1 MRRNLNPDTSSPRS
15 RVRGWGMG
23 RWKFASRQPHR
34 HASYTVRGDVPSI
47 WWRMVSVCIR
57 RTLRIAV
64 AVAPHA
70 ARENTTQRRR
80 RRRRGGGIAE
90 ERVEDGRRVRLLAF
104 GLRGAGTG
112 RAAGGGG
119 DLPWRVVMVSDMII
133 AAFCTKLSGD
143 KLLLASN
150 KKSYLAGRCILHT
163 THAQNYHRP
172 GFKNHFPPNF
182 F

>member
-1 MRRNLNPDTSSPRS
+1 
-15 RVRGWGMG
+15 
-23 RWKFASRQPHR
+23 
-34 HASYTVRGDVPSI
+34 
-47 WWRMVSVCIR
+47 MVSVCIR

-80 RRRRGGGIAE
+80 RRRRRRRRGGGIAE
-90 ERVEDGRRVRLLAF
+90 EHVEDGRRVRLLAF

-133 AAFCTKLSGD
+133 AAFCTKLRVG
-143 KLLLASN
+143 
-150 KKSYLAGRCILHT
+150 
-163 THAQNYHRP
+163 
-172 GFKNHFPPNF
+172 
-182 F
+182 